1 MGSGGASEGA
11 MPGPMALLPGMLP
24 PLPAPSLP
32 WALSD
37 SVFAD
42 CEWEGREIIRLG
54 QVAEREAVP
63 LCDGEQTSTQ
73 DQSLISMALQG
84 DLAASRALSHEA

>member
-1 MGSGGASEGA
+1 
-11 MPGPMALLPGMLP
+11 MPGPMALLPGTLP